1 MEAFNLDDG
10 RVFTG
15 VYLIKPHQT
24 VCFKQVH
31 FILSKLYLRKL
42 IVLKKFPTP
51 KETFFSISPKL
62 KI

>member
-1 MEAFNLDDG
+1 MMEAFNLDDG

-42 IVLKKFPTP
+42 T
-51 KETFFSISPKL
+51 TL
-62 KI
+62 KIFRDDIFVTL